1 MQIRNL
7 ILYSFLFLGL
17 SFLVSSCVKDEGGT
31 TSQTYTDEDYQVL
44 SAKLKL
50 PNATIEYLEVDL
62 PAHMESS
69 GFSIA
74 GGNIENHG
82 ATLGRVLFYETR
94 LSKNNAVS
102 CASCHAQANGFA
114 DPVALSKGFDDQDTK
129 RNTLALG
136 NVRFYYHD
144 RGFMWDERAESVED
158 QTRQTVTDH
167 IEMGMD
173 NWAEVV
179 DKLRNEAFYEI
190 LFKKAYGSTEITEER
205 LQKALSMFVRS
216 LISKGSKFD
225 EAMVNSNLTFLS
237 GSPEL
242 VGYTDS
248 ENAGLGLYMDN
259 CRSCH
264 GNILFLGQ
272 SSANN
277 GLDLNY
283 ADEGIGALTNDS
295 NQNGVFKV
303 PFMRNIAM
311 TAPYMH
317 DGRFETLEEVI
328 EHYSTGI
335 KSHSNLDNKLPAG
348 GFDFTATEKENLV
361 DFLHTLSDHEMAAEE
376 RYSNPFK

>member
-1 MQIRNL
+1 MQIRNI

-17 SFLVSSCVKDEGGT
+17 SFLVTSCVKDEGDT
-31 TSQTYTDEDYQVL
+31 TSQTYTDEDYQVV
-44 SAKLKL
+44 SAKLNL
-50 PNATIEYLEVDL
+50 PNETIEYLNVDL
-62 PAHMESS
+62 PEHMRSS

-74 GGNIENHG
+74 GGTIENHG

-114 DPVALSKGFDDQDTK
+114 DPVAFSKGFDDEDTK

-173 NWAEVV
+173 NWSEVV
-179 DKLRNEAFYEI
+179 NKLRNEAFYDI
-190 LFKKAYGSTEITEER
+190 LFKKAYGSAEITEAR

-216 LISKGSKFD
+216 IISKGSKFD
-225 EAMVNSNLTFLS
+225 NAMVLSDRTNLNGNVQL
-237 GSPEL
+237 E
-242 VGYTDS
+242 GYTES
-248 ENAGLGLYMDN
+248 ENAGLRLYMN
-259 CRSCH
+259 SCRSCH

-277 GLDLNY
+277 GLDINY
-283 ADEGIGALTNDS
+283 EDKGIGALTNNS
-295 NQNGVFKV
+295 QQNGVFKV

-335 KSHSNLDNKLPAG
+335 KAHNNLDAKLPVS
-348 GFDFTATEKENLV
+348 GFNFTATEKENLL
-361 DFLHTLSDHEMAAEE
+361 DFLYTLSDHEMAEEE
-376 RYSNPFK
+376 RYSDPFK

>member
-1 MQIRNL
+1 MQIRNI

-17 SFLVSSCVKDEGGT
+17 SFLITSCVKDEGDT
-31 TSQTYTDEDYQVL
+31 VSQAYTEEDYQVV
-44 SAKLKL
+44 SAKLNL
-50 PNATIEYLEVDL
+50 PNTTIEYLNVDL
-62 PAHMESS
+62 PQHMQNS

-74 GGNIENHG
+74 GGTIDNHG

-94 LSKNNAVS
+94 LSKNNSIS

-114 DPVALSKGFDDQDTK
+114 DPVAFSKGFDDQDTK
-129 RNTLALG
+129 RNSLALG

-173 NWAEVV
+173 NWSAVV
-179 DKLRNEAFYEI
+179 ASLQDEAFYNI
-190 LFKKAYGSTEITEER
+190 LFKKAYGDSEITEVR

-225 EAMVNSNLTFLS
+225 EAMVSSNLSHLNGT
-237 GSPEL
+237 PEL
-242 VGYTDS
+242 SGYTDS
-248 ENAGLGLYMDN
+248 ENAGLALYMN
-259 CRSCH
+259 SCRSCH
-264 GNILFLGQ
+264 GNILFLGK
-272 SSANN
+272 SAANN
-277 GLDLNY
+277 GLDMNY
-283 ADEGIGALTNDS
+283 ADKGIGALTNNV

-311 TAPYMH
+311 TGPYMH

-335 KSHSNLDNKLPAG
+335 QQHDNLDFQLPAG
-348 GFDFTATEKENLV
+348 GFDFTDTEKENLIA
-361 DFLHTLSDHEMAAEE
+361 FLHTLSDHEMAAEV

>member
-1 MQIRNL
+1 MQLRNV
-7 ILYSFLFLGL
+7 IFYSFLFLGL
-17 SFLVSSCVKDEGGT
+17 SFLITSCVKDEGNT
-31 TSQTYTDEDYQVL
+31 VSQTYTEADYEVI
-44 SAKLKL
+44 SAKLNL
-50 PNATIEYLEVDL
+50 PNNTTEYVDVDL
-62 PAHMESS
+62 PAHMQSS

-114 DPVALSKGFDDQDTK
+114 DPVAFSKGFDDQDTK
-129 RNTLALG
+129 RNSLALG

-173 NWAEVV
+173 SWSEVV
-179 DKLRNEAFYEI
+179 SKLEDEAFYDI
-190 LFKKAYGSTEITEER
+190 LFKKAYGSSQITESR

-216 LISKGSKFD
+216 IVSKGAKFD
-225 EAMVNSNLTFLS
+225 EAMASSNLTHLS
-237 GSPEL
+237 GNTQL
-242 VGYTDS
+242 IGYTDS
-248 ENAGLGLYMDN
+248 ENRGLALYMN
-259 CRSCH
+259 ACRSCH
-264 GNILFLGQ
+264 GNVLFLGQ

-277 GLDLNY
+277 GLDLEY
-283 ADEGIGALTNDS
+283 TDKGIGALTNNS
-295 NQNGVFKV
+295 IQNGVFKV
-303 PFMRNIAM
+303 PFVRNIAM

-328 EHYSTGI
+328 EHYSSGI
-335 KSHSNLDNKLPAG
+335 KAHSNLSPQIPVE
-348 GFDFTATEKENLV
+348 GFNFTETEKEDLV
-361 DFLHTLSDHEMAAEE
+361 AFLHTLSDHEMATEE